1 MRHSFLH
8 QQSSDS
14 ALGLHPKQAKPFS
27 SPLPTQDPRG
37 GARAHL
43 GSRAACRLGRGSYR
57 RGAGLFPLGPHPL
70 WPGVHTAPARSRP
83 VSILELGGRARGRER
98 EAGTRAGLWFGEK
111 LRRKGK
117 GVRHRDDQQRL
128 GYSPSA
134 VPEREDGKGSRP
146 GLEWG
151 LSLLDPSL
159 RGAVQPGVLGVGPL
173 SWPKTWGSGP
183 WVPNFGAWSLVFQ
196 IPRYQALIYQISGTQ
211 VPTFTNLGLCF
222 IEFKIPGIQD
232 PVCTNIWGSSPK
244 RSDIGL
250 IFRPCKYTGLRPHNR
265 KSGIQQLSPSSWG
278 RTGPRGQIRLSPPP
292 LQGRLPGSA
301 PQEGRKLRKRWRGGR
316 SPCPSPCLSEQ
327 LEYPRRKRRRWGTIV
342 TPTR

>member
-1 MRHSFLH
+1 MRHS
-8 QQSSDS
+8 ST
-14 ALGLHPKQAKPFS
+14 S
-27 SPLPTQDPRG
+27 SPPTVR
-37 GARAHL
+37 L
-43 GSRAACRLGRGSYR
+43 GSTPSKPSLSP
-57 RGAGLFPLGPHPL
+57 LFPPRIR
-70 WPGVHTAPARSRP
+70 VA
-83 VSILELGGRARGRER
+83 GRARTWARGQLVVWAAAATGEGRGYFLWGPTPLARRAYRACALPPGLHLGIGRKRERERER
-98 EAGTRAGLWFGEK
+98 EAGTRAGLWCGEK

-117 GVRHRDDQQRL
+117 GVRHRDHQQRL
-128 GYSPSA
+128 RYSPSA
-134 VPEREDGKGSRP
+134 VSEREDRKGSRP

-151 LSLLDPSL
+151 LSLSDPSL

-173 SWPKTWGSGP
+173 WPKTWGSGP
-183 WVPNFGAWSLVFQ
+183 WVPNFGAWSLVSQ
-196 IPRYQALIYQISGTQ
+196 IPRYQALVYQISRTQ
-211 VPTFTNLGLCF
+211 VSTFTNLGLCF

-232 PVCTNIWGSSPK
+232 PVCTSIRGSSSK

-250 IFRPCKYTGLRPHNR
+250 IFSPCKYTGLRPHNR
-265 KSGIQQLSPSSWG
+265 KSGIEQLSPSSWG

-292 LQGRLPGSA
+292 LQGRLPGPA